1 MQKVD
6 VMVTIGITIAI
17 LVAIALVT
25 GTMTY
30 VSIAGHQSKLQAYR
44 ECIAANERMAT
55 MLAKADTET
64 LRVSSLPSCHM

>member
-6 VMVTIGITIAI
+6 VMMTLAI
-17 LVAIALVT
+17 LVTIALVT
-25 GTMTY
+25 GAMAY
-30 VSIAGHQSKLQAYR
+30 VSVAGHQSKLQAYR
-44 ECIAANERMAT
+44 ECIAANERMAA